1 MSSKKSSN
9 KRSRVSERKR
19 LRNRAVK
26 SNVKTLRTRVDK
38 KIAAKDDS
46 AREDAVTTI
55 SSIDRA
61 VSKGVFHRNKAARL
75 KSRLAKKLSHL
86 TSSPSKEKD

>member
-1 MSSKKSSN
+1 MSSKKSSS
-9 KRSRVSERKR
+9 KSSRIADRKR

-26 SNVKTLRTRVDK
+26 SNVKTLMAKAEK
-38 KIAAKDDS
+38 KIAAKDIS
-46 AREDAVTTI
+46 AHEEAVTAI

-75 KSRLAKKLSHL
+75 KSRLAKKLSPL
-86 TSSPSKEKD
+86 ATSPSKEKD

>member
-1 MSSKKSSN
+1 MSSKKSSS
-9 KRSRVSERKR
+9 KRSKVSERKR

-38 KIAAKDDS
+38 QIAAKDES
-46 AREDAVTTI
+46 AHEEAVITI
-55 SSIDRA
+55 SGIDRA

-75 KSRLAKKLSHL
+75 KSRLVKKLSHMA
-86 TSSPSKEKD
+86 SSPSK